1 MHHRGQ
7 DAVLTPPRR
16 ADGPTRRCDLDV
28 IRGSFRMT
36 ESSIVAKGSDAA
48 QVTPGAGRAAE
59 LEASL
64 SALLQRIDAACA
76 AAGRPAGAVRLLPV
90 TKFHPAS
97 DIEILYHLGRREFGE
112 SREQEA
118 AAKVAQLS
126 QLSQIR
132 WEFIGR
138 LQRNKAKSVA
148 RWADTV
154 YSVDSDRL
162 ASALDAGAR
171 AALDEGARTTP
182 LRVLLQVSLD
192 ADPERGGVRDAA
204 LHALADQV
212 AASESLQLAGLMAIP
227 PLDVEPDAA
236 FEQLARIHAALTTV
250 HPEAIELSAGMS
262 GDLESAIRHGST
274 CVRVGTALMGAR
286 PITSA

>member
-1 MHHRGQ
+1 
-7 DAVLTPPRR
+7 
-16 ADGPTRRCDLDV
+16 
-28 IRGSFRMT
+28 MT
-36 ESSIVAKGSDAA
+36 ESSTGTRGSVATGLTGQAD
-48 QVTPGAGRAAE
+48 RAE
-59 LEASL
+59 QLKTSL
-64 SALLQRIDAACA
+64 SALIERIDAACV
-76 AAGRPAGAVRLLPV
+76 AAGRDPAAVRLLPV
-90 TKFHPAS
+90 TKFFPAS

-118 AAKVAQLS
+118 AAKVAQLGH
-126 QLSQIR
+126 LSQIR

-138 LQRNKAKSVA
+138 LQRNKAKAVA

-162 ASALDAGAR
+162 ASALDAGVK
-171 AALDEGARTTP
+171 AALDDGARTTP

-192 ADPERGGVRDAA
+192 ADPARGGVRDAA

-250 HPEAIELSAGMS
+250 HPEAMELSAGMS

>member
-1 MHHRGQ
+1 
-7 DAVLTPPRR
+7 
-16 ADGPTRRCDLDV
+16 
-28 IRGSFRMT
+28 MT
-36 ESSIVAKGSDAA
+36 ENLGATTGSGVSAVAAGEADITSGSDRVA
-48 QVTPGAGRAAE
+48 R
-59 LEASL
+59 L
-64 SALLQRIDAACA
+64 SAALAALTARIDAACA
-76 AAGRPAGAVRLLPV
+76 AAGRDPGGVRLLPV

-97 DIEILYHLGRREFGE
+97 DIEILYGLGLREFGE

-118 AAKVAQLS
+118 SDKVAQLRH
-126 QLSQIR
+126 LSHVR

-162 ASALDAGAR
+162 VSALDAGVR
-171 AALDEGARTTP
+171 AALDAGERTTP

-192 ADPERGGVRDAA
+192 ADPTRGGVSDTAM
-204 LHALADQV
+204 LDLAEQLEKS
-212 AASESLQLAGLMAIP
+212 ANLQLAGLMAIP
-227 PLDVEPDAA
+227 PLDADPDAA
-236 FEQLARIHAALTTV
+236 FERLARMHGSLLTE
-250 HPEAIELSAGMS
+250 HPQASELSAGMS
-262 GDLESAIRHGST
+262 SDLEAAIRHGST

>member
-1 MHHRGQ
+1 M
-7 DAVLTPPRR
+7 
-16 ADGPTRRCDLDV
+16 
-28 IRGSFRMT
+28 I
-36 ESSIVAKGSDAA
+36 ESSAAAAGSDAA
-48 QVTPGAGRAAE
+48 QVTVREDRTAQ
-59 LEASL
+59 LSASL
-64 SALLQRIDAACA
+64 SALVQRIDAACA
-76 AAGRPAGAVRLLPV
+76 AAGREPGSVRLLPV
-90 TKFHPAS
+90 TKFFPAS
-97 DIEILYHLGRREFGE
+97 DIEILYNLGRREFGE

-118 AAKVAQLS
+118 GDKVAQLS

-138 LQRNKAKSVA
+138 LQRNKAKAVA

-162 ASALDAGAR
+162 ATALEAGTR
-171 AALDEGARTTP
+171 AALDDGSRDTP

-192 ADPERGGVRDAA
+192 ADPTRGGVRDQA
-204 LHALADQV
+204 LRALADQV
-212 AASESLQLAGLMAIP
+212 AGAESLQLAGLMAIP

-236 FEQLARIHAALTTV
+236 FEQLARIHTALLRE
-250 HPEAIELSAGMS
+250 HPQASVLSAGMS
-262 GDLESAIRHGST
+262 GDLEAAVRHGST

>member
-1 MHHRGQ
+1 
-7 DAVLTPPRR
+7 
-16 ADGPTRRCDLDV
+16 
-28 IRGSFRMT
+28 MT
-36 ESSIVAKGSDAA
+36 ESFTAAKGSDATE
-48 QVTPGAGRAAE
+48 VTPDAGRAAE
-59 LEASL
+59 LKTSL
-64 SALLQRIDAACA
+64 AALIERIDAACR
-76 AAGRPAGAVRLLPV
+76 AAGRDSGSVRLLPV
-90 TKFHPAS
+90 TKFFPAS
-97 DIEILYHLGRREFGE
+97 DIEILYNLGRREFGE

-118 AAKVAQLS
+118 AGKVAQLS
-126 QLSQIR
+126 HLSQVR

-162 ASALDAGAR
+162 ADALDAGAR
-171 AALDEGARTTP
+171 AALDDGDRKTP

-204 LHALADQV
+204 LHALADRV

-227 PLDVEPDAA
+227 PLDADPDAA
-236 FEQLARIHAALTTV
+236 FEQLARIHASLTTD

-262 GDLESAIRHGST
+262 GDLESAVRHGST

>member
-1 MHHRGQ
+1 
-7 DAVLTPPRR
+7 
-16 ADGPTRRCDLDV
+16 
-28 IRGSFRMT
+28 MT
-36 ESSIVAKGSDAA
+36 ESFTAAQGSDAA
-48 QVTPGAGRAAE
+48 QVTSGGGRVGE
-59 LEASL
+59 LATAL
-64 SALLQRIDAACA
+64 SALIGRIDAACA
-76 AAGRPAGAVRLLPV
+76 AAGRAPGSVRLLPV
-90 TKFHPAS
+90 TKFFPAS
-97 DIEILYHLGRREFGE
+97 DIEILYGLGRREFGE

-118 AAKVAQLS
+118 AGKVAQLRH
-126 QLSQIR
+126 LSQIR

-138 LQRNKAKSVA
+138 LQRNKVKSVA

-154 YSVDSDRL
+154 YSVDSERL
-162 ASALDAGAR
+162 ASALDAGAE
-171 AALDEGARTTP
+171 AALDDGSRTNP

-192 ADPERGGVRDAA
+192 ADPSRGGARDAA

-212 AASESLQLAGLMAIP
+212 AASRSLQLAGLMAIP

-250 HPEAIELSAGMS
+250 HPDAKELSAGMS

>member
-1 MHHRGQ
+1 
-7 DAVLTPPRR
+7 
-16 ADGPTRRCDLDV
+16 
-28 IRGSFRMT
+28 MT
-36 ESSIVAKGSDAA
+36 ESFTAAQGSDAA
-48 QVTPGAGRAAE
+48 QVTSGAGRVGE
-59 LEASL
+59 LATAL
-64 SALLQRIDAACA
+64 SALIERIDAACA
-76 AAGRPAGAVRLLPV
+76 AAGRVPGSVRLLPV
-90 TKFHPAS
+90 TKFFPAS
-97 DIEILYHLGRREFGE
+97 DIEILYGLGCREFGE

-118 AAKVAQLS
+118 AGKVAQLRH
-126 QLSQIR
+126 LSQIR
-132 WEFIGR
+132 WDFIGR

-162 ASALDAGAR
+162 ASALDAAAE
-171 AALDEGARTTP
+171 AALDDGSRTTP

-192 ADPERGGVRDAA
+192 ADPSRGGARDAA

-212 AASESLQLAGLMAIP
+212 AASRSLQLAGLMAIP

-250 HPEAIELSAGMS
+250 HPDAKELSAGMS

-274 CVRVGTALMGAR
+274 CVRVGTALMGTR